1 MTACGPYSPSPASAR
16 DGGYR
21 GISCSQRQDLY
32 KVHVDLQRARFVDL
46 ISETVQRRWRPRLA
60 FRRSSQM
67 HFMFIVKSAHAG
79 PPTPALLKAMD
90 KLADRE
96 IKAGRLLDHGGL
108 MPLATGA
115 QGRIADG
122 QLGVTDG
129 PFVGAKEGIGGPS
142 TFRLPRQRKGLVSA
156 HEVM

>member
-96 IKAGRLLDHGGL
+96 IKAGRLLDHGGPI
-108 MPLATGA
+108 PLAPGA
-115 QGRIADG
+115 QVRIADG
-122 QLGVTDG
+122 RLAGPRG
-129 PFVGAKEGIGGPS
+129 PFSEGKEVIGGLSSSHP
-142 TFRLPRQRKGLVSA
+142 
-156 HEVM
+156 